1 MRKTIFILLVVLIS
15 CNRGN
20 NSTDEKP
27 IARVFDKYL
36 YASELKELIPENSSG
51 NDSIEIVRTL
61 VNNWIQQ
68 NIVLHKAEQNINEEN
83 PELNKQL
90 EDYRNSLVIF
100 HYEQELIRQ
109 QLDTIVTDDEIEEYY
124 KKNQSNFELKDNIIK
139 VVYVKLNIDAPSI
152 KQVLGFVKSDDETEM
167 EKLEDYCKRYAVN
180 YFLDSDSWLLFAD
193 LLKEIPI
200 KTYNEEEYLKNN
212 TFIELKDSMYYYF
225 VNIKGFRIKDSVSP
239 LSFERDRIRNIIIN
253 KRKLELINQMKKDVF
268 IEAQNEND
276 FEIY

>member
-1 MRKTIFILLVVLIS
+1 MVVLIS